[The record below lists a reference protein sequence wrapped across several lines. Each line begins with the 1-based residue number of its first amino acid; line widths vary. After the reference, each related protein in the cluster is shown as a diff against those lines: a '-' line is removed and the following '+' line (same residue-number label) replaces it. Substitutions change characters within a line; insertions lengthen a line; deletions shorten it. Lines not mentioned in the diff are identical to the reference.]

1 MKKLNKAKVLAVAL
15 GISVSANI
23 GMYLHGQYLQ
33 NEIVDRQEE
42 VFDLKARNTLLKD
55 TYNELLGQMQETQN
69 EVKNLQSQVEE
80 VQKWRSLGVCRITAY
95 WFGEDEYGDLTS
107 TGVKAQVN
115 HTIAVDPEIIPYG
128 SKVMIDGQIYVAEDC
143 GGAIKNNVID
153 VWVENQSNSFGVKYT
168 EIYIKREK

>member
-33 NEIVDRQEE
+33 NEIVDSQEE

-69 EVKNLQSQVEE
+69 EVQNLQSHVEE
-80 VQKWRSLGVCRITAY
+80 LQKWRSLGVFRITAY
-95 WFGEDEYGDLTS
+95 WFGEDGYGDLTS

>member
-1 MKKLNKAKVLAVAL
+1 MQYESQKKNIFSYFNISDVLYPCSSLLLPKQIGCLWNKNSTTKGEDYYSDAL
-15 GISVSANI
+15 SDKNRFEDLYDSVQEDNK
-23 GMYLHGQYLQ
+23 YLIAQL
-33 NEIVDRQEE
+33 EE
-42 VFDLKARNTLLKD
+42 L
-55 TYNELLGQMQETQN
+55 
-69 EVKNLQSQVEE
+69 
-80 VQKWRSLGVCRITAY
+80 QKWRSLGVFRITAY

>member
-33 NEIVDRQEE
+33 NEIVDSQEE
-42 VFDLKARNTLLKD
+42 VFDLIARNTLLKD

-69 EVKNLQSQVEE
+69 EVQNLQSQVEE
-80 VQKWRSLGVCRITAY
+80 LQKWRSLGVFRITAY

>member
-33 NEIVDRQEE
+33 NEIVDSQEE

-69 EVKNLQSQVEE
+69 EVQNLQSQVEE
-80 VQKWRSLGVCRITAY
+80 LQKWRSLGVFRITAY

-153 VWVENQSNSFGVKYT
+153 VLVENQSNSFGVKYT

>member
-33 NEIVDRQEE
+33 NEIVDNQEE

-69 EVKNLQSQVEE
+69 EVQNLQSQVEE
-80 VQKWRSLGVCRITAY
+80 LQKWRSLGVFRITAY